1 MRKLFET
8 LAIIAAVQGAIQLGS
23 AAGTVLRGLL
33 TGQPL
38 QVLGLRYRDE
48 AGNKIESSPMLT
60 HSLPGITLAL
70 VVGRKSRPWL
80 WGFVGSFIA
89 ALALGDTLEKRLAEE
104 FVRRIRA
111 AQGKR
116 KVEIA
121 P

>member
-1 MRKLFET
+1 MRQLFKN
-8 LAIIAAVQGAIQLGS
+8 LAIFAAVQVAIQLGS
-23 AAGTVLRGLL
+23 AAGTVLKGLL
-33 TGQPL
+33 TGQPR

-70 VVGRKSRPWL
+70 VVGRKNHPWL
-80 WGFVGSFIA
+80 WGFTGSFIA
-89 ALALGDTLEKRLAEE
+89 ALALGDTLEKRLVEE
-104 FVRRIRA
+104 MLRRIRA

-116 KVEIA
+116 QKESV